1 MSKKQP
7 TIFWPKRRD
16 IAALLAGT
24 APEGEGDYDEDGL
37 DKTGEHWCYLDPN
50 AIEVANAYAMGW
62 TATIHARPTTR
73 GIQWAIDAGED
84 GIYALDPEYTN
95 APITADAIMEAFREA
110 GLHETWE
117 YEEEGAADE
126 VGVQSAWYRLK
137 V

>member
-73 GIQWAIDAGED
+73 GIQWAIDAGE
-84 GIYALDPEYTN
+84 
-95 APITADAIMEAFREA
+95 
-110 GLHETWE
+110 
-117 YEEEGAADE
+117 EEGLIEIEEKAMILSVLDFGDTVARE
-126 VGVQSAWYRLK
+126 VMVPRIDIIAIDSTN
-137 V
+137 